1 MCVVHIQNIAY
12 LDINSTRSQKVNR
25 NANVSVS
32 MARSALGKHELNIMY
47 DVHWPNNM
55 DHACLAIGR
64 YHQRGTVVH

>member
-32 MARSALGKHELNIMY
+32 MARSALGKHELKIMY
-47 DVHWPNNM
+47 DVKSTLTRVCNFHSSSV
-55 DHACLAIGR
+55 DGVFHK
-64 YHQRGTVVH
+64 